1 MEHQL
6 YPYWVSRQKL
16 GKINVQKQSPEV
28 LYKKSVFKNFA
39 NFTGK
44 HLCWS
49 LFLIELQALSAVTS
63 LKRDSH
69 TAVFKLNL
77 RNF

>member
-28 LYKKSVFKNFA
+28 LYKKSVFKNFT

-44 HLCWS
+44 HLC
-49 LFLIELQALSAVTS
+49 
-63 LKRDSH
+63 
-69 TAVFKLNL
+69 
-77 RNF
+77 